1 MNVMFKKAIEFVE
14 NLEGKATQDKV
25 DEFHNL
31 IKCVISEVEN
41 TAKVNSPDIPYVA
54 MKCEFELMVVQL
66 LFNSLFDKERQNRK
80 IELVINNLKS

>member
-31 IKCVISEVEN
+31 ITCVISEVEN
-41 TAKVNSPDIPYVA
+41 KAKVNHPDIPFIA

-66 LFNSLFDKERQNRK
+66 LLKMLFTKERQNRAV
-80 IELVINNLKS
+80 ELVVNNLKS